1 LYLIH
6 PGHAHK
12 IYNMKY
18 WQAFHAIIYKVD
30 GRYGAPM
37 GRSNVGSQ
45 PITVT
50 RGNAGRICECD
61 QVKVYQRRV
70 ILDQGYD
77 SGGAYWGIGEPLY
90 VRFTL
95 DLSYVEFFRA

>member
-1 LYLIH
+1 
-6 PGHAHK
+6 
-12 IYNMKY
+12 MTY
-18 WQAFHAIIYKVD
+18 WQAFHEVLRD
-30 GRYGAPM
+30 VNTRYGAPM

-50 RGNAGRICECD
+50 RGPKCREYKCD
-61 QVKVYQRRV
+61 QVKVCQRRV

-77 SGGAYWGIGEPLY
+77 SGGAYWGIGKPLY

>member
-1 LYLIH
+1 
-6 PGHAHK
+6 
-12 IYNMKY
+12 MTY
-18 WQAFHAIIYKVD
+18 WQAFHEVLRD
-30 GRYGAPM
+30 VNTRYGAPM

-50 RGNAGRICECD
+50 RGPKCREYKCD
-61 QVKVYQRRV
+61 QTKVYQRH
-70 ILDQGYD
+70 IALDQGYD
-77 SGGAYWGIGEPLY
+77 SGGAYWGIGKPLY

>member
-1 LYLIH
+1 M
-6 PGHAHK
+6 PTK
-12 IYNMKY
+12 FTNMTY
-18 WQAFHAIIYKVD
+18 WQAFHEVLRNVNT
-30 GRYGAPM
+30 RYGAPM
-37 GRSNVGSQ
+37 GRSNVGQQ
-45 PITVT
+45 PETIT
-50 RGNAGRICECD
+50 RGPQCREYKCD

-77 SGGAYWGIGEPLY
+77 SGGAYWGYGEPLY